1 MLTIE
6 LLSRLVSALHFDPL
20 NAALTGLVLL
30 QMSKLIRRVDG
41 HDERITKLE
50 PKNAGTK

>member
-1 MLTIE
+1 MLTLE

-30 QMSKLIRRVDG
+30 QMSKLVGRVDD
-41 HDERITKLE
+41 HAERITKLE
-50 PKNAGTK
+50 PKNASAK